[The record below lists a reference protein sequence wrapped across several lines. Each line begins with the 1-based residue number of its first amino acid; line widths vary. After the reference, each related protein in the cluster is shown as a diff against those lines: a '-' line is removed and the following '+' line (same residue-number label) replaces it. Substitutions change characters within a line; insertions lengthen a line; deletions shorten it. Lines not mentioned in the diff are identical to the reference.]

1 MERHINRVGVEF
13 LKIGAELLEL
23 ERYID
28 GVGVG
33 VGVVFLNIG
42 ADLPGVG
49 VVFLEIGAELPGV
62 GVVIGGVGVR
72 VGVGF
77 LKIGAELLG
86 VGAVHTRSCPS
97 LFSANSFFDLVLRGG
112 PS

>member
-1 MERHINRVGVEF
+1 MPNAFSCVRPFGTRSLAV
-13 LKIGAELLEL
+13 LLNL
-23 ERYID
+23 GID

-33 VGVVFLNIG
+33 VGVGFLKIG
-42 ADLPGVG
+42 AELPGVG
-49 VVFLEIGAELPGV
+49 VGFLEIGAELPGV
-62 GVVIGGVGVR
+62 GAVIGGVGVR

-77 LKIGAELLG
+77 LKIGAELPG